1 MKKPFTKQDD
11 YNGWK
16 EPAKKKVNHFVPW
29 LKKLKNKQMTL
40 HINSG
45 QDRFDGD
52 RTTYQGK
59 IIMLDKDLIVFQE
72 KGWIYIFPIDD
83 IEKICVDSDDLT
95 IRSNV
100 KIKEIEA

>member
-1 MKKPFTKQDD
+1 MRESTT
-11 YNGWK
+11 
-16 EPAKKKVNHFVPW
+16 KKKANHFLPW

-40 HINSG
+40 TANSG
-45 QDRFDGD
+45 QNRFDGD
-52 RTTYQGK
+52 RTTYTGK
-59 IIMLDKDLIVFQE
+59 LIMLDKDLIVFQE

-100 KIKEIEA
+100 KIKEIET